1 MSDERTREEGRKG
14 ESSIILRQSSIVNIQ
29 FLMSYLMYCIFHG
42 SEVQRQETLTGVG
55 GQPVFPVAINGI
67 GAAVSEISDAYL
79 TPDVPRVM
87 AYKKVIESFHSDRTV
102 IPMRYGCVLRDRP
115 QVIQLLKR
123 NARRYESL
131 LKELDGC
138 AEMGIRV
145 MIADCR
151 LSIEDL
157 RNSELGIRN
166 SELENFD
173 PQSAIRNP
181 KSKITGRAYL
191 AARKEHYAQEE
202 CITEAK
208 NEIAEQF
215 RAALAGLFV
224 KCKVETAPIL
234 NRQSATKTADNSPI
248 PNQQSQIADL
258 QSSML
263 SLYFLVPKKSIDPF
277 RRVFRH
283 MRRRMETT
291 KLLLSG
297 PWPPYSF
304 VLPDNE
310 ERRSGLQD
318 EEVKER

>member
-1 MSDERTREEGRKG
+1 
-14 ESSIILRQSSIVNIQ
+14 
-29 FLMSYLMYCIFHG
+29 
-42 SEVQRQETLTGVG
+42 VG

-67 GAAVSEISDAYL
+67 GAAVSEISDAHL

-87 AYKKVIESFHSDRTV
+87 TYQKVIESFHSDRTV
-102 IPMRYGCVLRDRP
+102 IPMRYGCVLRDKP

-138 AEMGIRV
+138 VEMGIRV

-157 RNSELGIRN
+157 RNSELGAPS

-173 PQSAIRNP
+173 PQSKIQNP

-191 AARKEHYAQEE
+191 AARKAHYAQEE
-202 CITEAK
+202 RITEAQ
-208 NEIAEQF
+208 NEIIEQF
-215 RAALAGLFV
+215 RAAFAGLFV
-224 KCKVETAPIL
+224 KCKVETAAIADRRSP
-234 NRQSATKTADNSPI
+234 TADHQAPMI
-248 PNQQSQIADL
+248 
-258 QSSML
+258 
-263 SLYFLVPKKSIDPF
+263 SLYFLVPGKSIDPF
-277 RRVFRH
+277 RQVFRR

-291 KLLLSG
+291 KFLLSG
-297 PWPPYSF
+297 PWPPYNF

-310 ERRSGLQD
+310 QRRPGLPD
-318 EEVKER
+318 KEAKERKVTRNDGC

>member
-1 MSDERTREEGRKG
+1 
-14 ESSIILRQSSIVNIQ
+14 
-29 FLMSYLMYCIFHG
+29 
-42 SEVQRQETLTGVG
+42 VG

-67 GAAVSEISDAYL
+67 SAAVSEIRDAHL
-79 TPDVPRVM
+79 PPDVPRVM

-131 LKELDGC
+131 LKDLDGC
-138 AEMGIRV
+138 VEMGIRL
-145 MIADCR
+145 MIDDCG
-151 LSIEDL
+151 LSIKGLKNREI
-157 RNSELGIRN
+157 NAEIRN
-166 SELENFD
+166 SKLKT
-173 PQSAIRNP
+173 S
-181 KSKITGRAYL
+181 GRAYL

-215 RAALAGLFV
+215 RAALTGLFV
-224 KCKVETAPIL
+224 KCKVETPPMP
-234 NRQSATKTADNSPI
+234 NR
-248 PNQQSQIADL
+248 

-263 SLYFLVPKKSIDPF
+263 SLYFLVPGKSIDPF
-277 RRVFRH
+277 RQVFRN
-283 MRRRMETT
+283 MRRRMVTT

-297 PWPPYSF
+297 PWPPYNF

-310 ERRSGLQD
+310 RRRPGLQD
-318 EEVKER
+318 EEAKERQP

>member
-1 MSDERTREEGRKG
+1 
-14 ESSIILRQSSIVNIQ
+14 
-29 FLMSYLMYCIFHG
+29 MSYLLYCIFHS
-42 SEVQRQETLTGVG
+42 SEVQRQATLPGVG

-67 GAAVSEISDAYL
+67 SAAVSEISDAHL

-123 NARRYESL
+123 NASPYESL

-138 AEMGIRV
+138 VEMGIRV
-145 MIADCR
+145 MIADCG
-151 LSIEDL
+151 LSIEDF

-166 SELENFD
+166 SKLEDFD
-173 PQSAIRNP
+173 PQSKIQNP

-202 CITEAK
+202 CITEAN

-224 KCKVETAPIL
+224 KCKVETAAIA
-234 NRQSATKTADNSPI
+234 NRQSPI
-248 PNQQSQIADL
+248 RNPL
-258 QSSML
+258 L
-263 SLYFLVPKKSIDPF
+263 SLYFLVPEKSIDPF

-310 ERRSGLQD
+310 QRRSGLQD

>member
-1 MSDERTREEGRKG
+1 M
-14 ESSIILRQSSIVNIQ
+14 
-29 FLMSYLMYCIFHG
+29 YLLYCIFHG
-42 SEVQRQETLTGVG
+42 IEVQRQATLKGVG

-67 GAAVSEISDAYL
+67 GAAVSEISDAHL
-79 TPDVPRVM
+79 TPDVPQVM
-87 AYKKVIESFHSDRTV
+87 AYKKVVESFHSDRTV

-115 QVIQLLKR
+115 QVVQLLKR

-138 AEMGIRV
+138 VEMGIRL
-145 MIADCR
+145 MIDDCR

-157 RNSELGIRN
+157 RK

-173 PQSAIRNP
+173 PQSAIQNP

-202 CITEAK
+202 CITEAN

-224 KCKVETAPIL
+224 KCKVETAAIA
-234 NRQSATKTADNSPI
+234 NRQSAIHNP
-248 PNQQSQIADL
+248 L
-258 QSSML
+258 L

-283 MRRRMETT
+283 MRCRMETT

-304 VLPDNE
+304 VLPDKK

-318 EEVKER
+318 KEVKER

>member
-1 MSDERTREEGRKG
+1 
-14 ESSIILRQSSIVNIQ
+14 V
-29 FLMSYLMYCIFHG
+29 YLLYCIFHS
-42 SEVQRQETLTGVG
+42 SEVQRQVTLPGVG
-55 GQPVFPVAINGI
+55 GQPVFPVAIKGI
-67 GAAVSEISDAYL
+67 SAAVSEISSAHL
-79 TPDVPRVM
+79 APDVPRVM
-87 AYKKVIESFHSDRTV
+87 AYKKVIELFHGDRTV
-102 IPMRYGCVLRDRP
+102 IPMRYGCVLRDTL

-138 AEMGIRV
+138 VEMGIRV
-145 MIADCR
+145 LIDDCR

-157 RNSELGIRN
+157 RNAEFGTQN

-173 PQSAIRNP
+173 PQSAIQNP

-191 AARKEHYAQEE
+191 AARKDHYAQEK

-215 RAALAGLFV
+215 RAALTGFFV
-224 KCKVETAPIL
+224 KYKVETPPML
-234 NRQSATKTADNSPI
+234 NRQV
-248 PNQQSQIADL
+248 
-258 QSSML
+258 SML
-263 SLYFLVPKKSIDPF
+263 SLCFLVPGKSIDPF

-297 PWPPYSF
+297 PWPPYNF
-304 VLPDNE
+304 VVPDNE
-310 ERRSGLQD
+310 QRRPGLQD
-318 EEVKER
+318 EKAKER